1 MARVRVVVVVI
12 NLEIK
17 HSTFELES
25 ITAGEKYHSAKK
37 EEKIKKRLRRFA
49 RNAFLSVHWYDPI
62 G

>member
-1 MARVRVVVVVI
+1 VVI

-49 RNAFLSVHWYDPI
+49 RNAFLSGHWYDPI